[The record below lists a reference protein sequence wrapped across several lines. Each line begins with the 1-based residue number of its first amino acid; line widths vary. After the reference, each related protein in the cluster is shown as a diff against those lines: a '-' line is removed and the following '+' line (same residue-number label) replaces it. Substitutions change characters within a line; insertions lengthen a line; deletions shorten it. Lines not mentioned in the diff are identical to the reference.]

1 MQEMHLASLRRLC
14 ELRVLSANDGASS
27 ASGDQGD
34 LKRNVATG
42 SNDSHAKPDFL
53 QEASP
58 CEASTVK
65 GSVPGLEPVGTGH
78 HNLQV
83 TPCATNDK
91 ALEAQTV
98 LAQDFRL
105 GWDDTDSSAA
115 HLGAGEQNGPCLG
128 GFPVRL
134 PGSQSCGDSTL
145 LSYGGLASEMGI
157 PQSCAD
163 AVVSSAASVATP
175 LCDGCQ
181 IEAAKQVRCEEKLL
195 SNSQQSVT
203 KHFNY
208 SGPGSL
214 NHSRSMAASALPDGL
229 LQPER
234 VASTVV
240 GKCRSQMNVTCLRL
254 TEVWLLQ
261 C

>member
-27 ASGDQGD
+27 VSGDQGD

-42 SNDSHAKPDFL
+42 SADSQAKHDYL
-53 QEASP
+53 QDASP

-65 GSVPGLEPVGTGH
+65 DSVPGLDPVDTGH
-78 HNLQV
+78 LNLQV

-105 GWDDTDSSAA
+105 GLDDAGSSAA
-115 HLGAGEQNGPCLG
+115 HLGAGEQNGPCLAC
-128 GFPVRL
+128 FPTQL
-134 PGSQSCGDSTL
+134 TGSQSCGDATL
-145 LSYGGLASEMGI
+145 LSYGGLASEMGM

-163 AVVSSAASVATP
+163 AVVSSAAPVATP
-175 LCDGCQ
+175 VCDGCQ

-203 KHFNY
+203 KHFNC

-214 NHSRSMAASALPDGL
+214 NHSRSMDASSLPDRL

-240 GKCRSQMNVTCLRL
+240 GKCRSQMNVTFLRL
-254 TEVWLLQ
+254 TEVWLFQ